1 MPRPRNRAEICFRAI
16 DCIGGMKKHVRAKL
30 NNRGVTI
37 AEAVVAM
44 AVIIAVSAAAI
55 ACIEAFSKTSANMNG
70 KNEAVILC
78 ENALEV
84 FKGTDTY
91 SSYRDI
97 RGSFVKY
104 TPESGG
110 IPYNEDY
117 PSVVVENYEIPGCT
131 VQIDLKYN
139 SEEQTASFSA
149 VVRDT
154 KNRKVFEIDEY
165 KKAITI
171 AAAP

>member
-30 NNRGVTI
+30 NKRGVTI

-91 SSYRDI
+91 NSYRGI
-97 RGSFVKY
+97 RGRFLKY
-104 TPESGG
+104 TPSGVSD
-110 IPYNEDY
+110 YEDY
-117 PSVVVENYEIPGCT
+117 PSLVVENYEIPGCT